1 MTTVDQPRQAAIDAT
16 LDLIAERGVPG
27 LTTDAVAERAGIS
40 KATMYR
46 RWRSKEELMLDAVA
60 SLVGEIAVPDTGS
73 FAGDVRA
80 LLRNAVK
87 LYADDRPSQLFPHL
101 VGEMARNPA
110 LADAVRSGFLAQ
122 RRSVL
127 CAIVE
132 RARARGELR
141 PDVDTEL
148 CLDLFAGVIYYRFLI
163 TGGPLTRRVADDLA
177 DVIVR
182 GVAT

>member
-1 MTTVDQPRQAAIDAT
+1 MITVDQPRQAAIDAT

-101 VGEMARNPA
+101 VGEMARNSA
-110 LADAVRSGFLAQ
+110 MSEGSSRRGFA
-122 RRSVL
+122 RRR
-127 CAIVE
+127 
-132 RARARGELR
+132 RARS
-141 PDVDTEL
+141 
-148 CLDLFAGVIYYRFLI
+148 
-163 TGGPLTRRVADDLA
+163 
-177 DVIVR
+177 
-182 GVAT
+182 